1 MNWKNLAKCCILSI
15 FCSAKVTLKIL
26 KVSVVF
32 FPSLKQPLSLPHS
45 RHSKNTSG
53 MTFTEQD
60 ITQQLHS
67 LAIAIPYSKL
77 TTLLTHN
84 GRSL

>member
-1 MNWKNLAKCCILSI
+1 MDWENLAKCCILSI
-15 FCSAKVTLKIL
+15 FCSAKVTLNIL

-32 FPSLKQPLSLPHS
+32 FPSLKQPLSLPHC
-45 RHSKNTSG
+45 RYSKKTNG
-53 MTFTEQD
+53 MTLLLNKTA
-60 ITQQLHS
+60 QQLHS
-67 LAIAIPYSKL
+67 LAIAAYKL